1 MTEAK
6 KTPLDQGIILAGVA
20 AAILLVLVLIV
31 FWPSGSSDSVIN
43 DNSVRTSMND
53 YAQKQQQYLD
63 DNATQDG
70 VTVTESGLQFRVL
83 TRGQSET
90 RPAASDVVTAHYEG
104 RLIDGSVFDSSY
116 RRGAP
121 SDFPLNRVI
130 AGWTEGLQYMA
141 IGDKYEFTIPSDLG
155 YGDRGAGADI
165 PPGATLIFDVELMGV
180 KGKTE

>member
-1 MTEAK
+1 MSEAE
-6 KTPLDQGIILAGVA
+6 KTPLDQGLVLAGVA

-31 FWPSGSSDSVIN
+31 FWPSGSPDSVIN
-43 DNSVRTSMND
+43 DNSVRTSMNEF
-53 YAQKQQQYLD
+53 AQKQKQYLD
-63 DNATQDG
+63 DNATKDG
-70 VTVTESGLQFRVL
+70 VTVTETGLQYRVL
-83 TRGQSET
+83 SRGESEV
-90 RPAASDVVTAHYEG
+90 RPSASDVVSAHYEG
-104 RLIDGSVFDSSY
+104 RLIDGTIFDSSY

-165 PPGATLIFDVELMGV
+165 PPGATLIFDVELV
-180 KGKTE
+180 DIK